1 MEHFAK
7 AFRDEINGKTPDSN
21 IIIKKDVRISVLT
34 SRLIRTEKQS
44 DGRFCDMPTQT
55 VLNRSFDT
63 PSFDVTDS
71 PSGFTVKTDDVS
83 FVFSPEGELLQAV
96 MKDMYDNDFRKGN
109 LKGTRRTL
117 DMTKGRVKIED
128 GILSR
133 DGAAIMDDSTT
144 LVLLDDGTVRPRD
157 EYLHRRENGTDR
169 YVFAYGHDYKGALR
183 DFYRLTGKT
192 PLIPRFTLGNWWSRY
207 KAYTQEEYLTLMKR
221 FTDSEIPVT
230 VATIDMD
237 WHWVD
242 IKKQFGKDVSEYIKQ
257 SRKID
262 GVKNNIMAAFQS
274 SGWTGYSWNTELFP
288 DYKGFLRTLQDNN
301 YKVTVNLHPCDGVRF
316 FEAMYDEFAQFMGI
330 DPKSRKTI
338 EFDVSDKKFTEGYFK
353 FLHNRYEEEGV
364 DFWWI
369 DWQQGTGSAIKGLD
383 PLWWLNHYHS
393 IDLARDGRRPLILS
407 RYAGPGSHRYPLGF
421 SGDTL
426 VVWSALDFQPY
437 FTATASNAGY
447 SWWSHDIGGHQ
458 MGRRDDELYIR
469 WLQFG
474 VFSPINRL
482 HSTSNEFL
490 GKEPWKFSKDTE
502 LNATKW
508 LRFRHRLIPYIYTM
522 NMLTHRDGRP
532 LMEPMYYENPEDD
545 DAYNV
550 PNEYWFG
557 TELIVSPI
565 TEKISRKTLT
575 APAST
580 WLPEGRYTDIFTGL
594 IYEGGRKIK
603 MFRDISSIPVLAK
616 EGAIIPLAV
625 NDRTNDWKNPED
637 MEILIYRGKGTFT
650 LYEDDGETMNY
661 RNGAFAETR
670 FDVEEDGNDM
680 IFTINP
686 AEGDSSVIPAER
698 NYTLSFRDIT
708 GCEKIYATID
718 GKRVSVSMKITDGTI
733 SVNTVI
739 KPGNKLKIIL
749 KNIIAKKNPPKKEM
763 LTDLLSK
770 VQGSNNAKMVF
781 YTACLKDSFKD
792 NVFMDKAVRDSIK
805 EITYISE

>member
-7 AFRDEINGKTPDSN
+7 AFRDEISGKTNDSN
-21 IIIKKDVRISVLT
+21 IIVRNGMRISVLT
-34 SRLIRTEKQS
+34 SRLIRIEKQS
-44 DGRFCDMPTQT
+44 DGKFCDMPTQT
-55 VLNRSFDT
+55 VLNRNFDT
-63 PSFDVTDS
+63 PSFAVNDNR
-71 PSGFTVKTDDVS
+71 SGFAVKTDDVS
-83 FVFSPEGELLQAV
+83 FVFSADGELLQAD
-96 MKDMYDNDFRKGN
+96 MKDMSDNDFRKGN

-117 DMTKGRVKIED
+117 DMTKGKVKIED

-133 DGAAIMDDSTT
+133 DGAAIMDDSKT
-144 LVLLDDGTVRPRD
+144 LVLLPDGSVSPRD
-157 EYLHRRENGTDR
+157 EYLGRKANGTDK

-183 DFYRLTGKT
+183 DFYRLTGRT

-207 KAYTQEEYLTLMKR
+207 KAYTQEEYLTLMNR
-221 FTDSEIPVT
+221 FTESEIPVT

-242 IKKQFGKDVSEYIKQ
+242 IKKQFGADVNDYIKQ
-257 SRKID
+257 NRKID
-262 GVKNNIMAAFQS
+262 GIKNNIMAAFQS

-288 DYKGFLRTLQDNN
+288 DYKGFLKTLQDNN
-301 YKVTVNLHPCDGVRF
+301 FKVTVNLHPCDGVRF
-316 FEAMYDEFAQFMGI
+316 FEDMYEEFARFMGI
-330 DPKSRKTI
+330 DPESRKTI

-353 FLHNRYEEEGV
+353 FLHNKYENEGV

-393 IDLARDGRRPLILS
+393 IDLARDGKRPLILS

-458 MGRRDDELYIR
+458 MGKRDDELYIR

-490 GKEPWKFSKDTE
+490 GKEPWKFSKETE

-557 TELIVSPI
+557 TELIVSPV
-565 TEKISRKTLT
+565 TEKASRKTLT
-575 APAST
+575 ASAET

-594 IYEGGRKIK
+594 IYQGGKKIK

-625 NDRTNDWKNPED
+625 NDRTNDWKNSED
-637 MEILIYRGKGTFT
+637 TELLIYRGNGSFT

-670 FDVEEDGNDM
+670 FDVEENGNDL

-686 AEGDSSVIPAER
+686 AEGDLAVIPAER
-698 NYTLSFRDIT
+698 RYTLSFKDIT
-708 GCEKIYATID
+708 DCEKIEAILDSECIAVEKKTEN
-718 GKRVSVSMKITDGTI
+718 GTI
-733 SVNTVI
+733 FVKVVVS
-739 KPGNKLKIIL
+739 PENKLRITL
-749 KNIIAKKNPPKKEM
+749 KNVVVKKNPPKKEM

-781 YTACLKDSFKD
+781 YSACLKNSFKD
-792 NVFMDKAVRDSIK
+792 NVFLDKSVRDSIK
-805 EITYISE
+805 EIIYISE